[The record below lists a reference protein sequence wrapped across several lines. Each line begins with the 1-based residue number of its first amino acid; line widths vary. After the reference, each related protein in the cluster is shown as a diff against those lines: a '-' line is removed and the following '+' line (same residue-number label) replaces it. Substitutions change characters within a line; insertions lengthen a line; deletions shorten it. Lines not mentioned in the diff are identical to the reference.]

1 MFQRRAIADNP
12 DIVVVYDN
20 PVDDRAKVRFAE
32 RNLAIG
38 DFVAHGLAKLR
49 NNFEGN
55 FGWRSCLSLNP
66 VKCGLRSLP
75 VQLEAGDSVAQNIVQ
90 FSNTLLDHPIEPLQ
104 LIGCVHNFS
113 L

>member
-1 MFQRRAIADNP
+1 M
-12 DIVVVYDN
+12 VVHDD

-38 DFVAHGLAKLR
+38 DFVAHSLAKLR
-49 NNFEGN
+49 NRFEGN
-55 FGWRSCLSLNP
+55 FGWRSCSSLNP

-75 VQLEAGDSVAQNIVQ
+75 VQLEASDSVGQNIVQ

-104 LIGCVHNFS
+104 LIGGVHNFS